1 MCMRRLFSVIL
12 AVSLSGCAAT
22 IPPVEVTRFH
32 LGKEIPLGA
41 VRIVGD
47 STLEATPYAVAVS
60 QSLTRLGFSD
70 AGISKAAPLYTA
82 TVSHGRL
89 TREEAKRS
97 PISIGIGGGSIGR
110 NVGVGVG
117 TSIGLGGGVRQIIVT
132 RLSVQIKRASDQQAI
147 WEGRAETE
155 APAIAPA
162 SQPGLAAEKL
172 ANALFRDFPGVSG
185 TTITVP

>member
-1 MCMRRLFSVIL
+1 MRVRSIFPAVL
-12 AVSLSGCAAT
+12 AVSLAGCAAT

-32 LGKEIPLGA
+32 LGQEIPAGP
-41 VRIVGD
+41 VRITSD
-47 STLEATPYAVAVS
+47 STLAATPYVIAVS
-60 QSLTRLGFSD
+60 QAMTRLGFSD
-70 AGISKAAPLYTA
+70 VGVSKVAPLYTA
-82 TVSHGRL
+82 TISKSRL

-97 PISIGIGGGSIGR
+97 PISIGIGGGTSGR

-117 TSIGLGGGVRQIIVT
+117 TSIGLGGGVREIIVT

>member
-1 MCMRRLFSVIL
+1 MRLRPPFPVFL
-12 AVSLSGCAAT
+12 AVSLSGCTAT

-32 LGKEIPLGA
+32 LGREIPAGPI
-41 VRIVGD
+41 RITGD
-47 STLEATPYAVAVS
+47 STLQATPYVVAVS
-60 QSLTRLGFSD
+60 QAMTRLGFSD

-82 TVSHGRL
+82 TVTQSRL

-97 PISIGIGGGSIGR
+97 PISIGIGGGTSGR

-117 TSIGLGGGVRQIIVT
+117 TSIGLGGGTRQIIVT